1 MCVCV
6 CKLSLY
12 VCVMQFTT
20 GGMKSMLN
28 SQNRL
33 AVRNIFM
40 QLQANTTTNMDYEC
54 LCMCSLHIMLCVDT

>member
-1 MCVCV
+1 
-6 CKLSLY
+6 
-12 VCVMQFTT
+12 MQFTT

-54 LCMCSLHIMLCVDT
+54 LCMCSLHIMMCVDT